1 MKEAG
6 RTTVLSS
13 SWRYIWRSTP
23 LDLDANS
30 LVLGGGGGYGP
41 DEDRKMVSRVSQVIT
56 SHEGPFRSVHLN
68 SKAMRY
74 QTSKLREWFQAL
86 ATKRVQ
92 DLVFVNR
99 WSLVFISLPEEI
111 LRCTSL
117 VRLYVAVCNLPY
129 TGGHDVRFPELLD
142 LGLCS
147 AGLCEVDF
155 DRVLTGSPKLEKLA
169 FISGHVALTPIDLVC
184 PSLRC
189 VVFWHAVPSHELAMV
204 DAPCLERVIL
214 WEEDAYRLVPC
225 KIKIG
230 CAPVLRAIGYLNPIL
245 HVLQIGDQ
253 LITFF

>member
-30 LVLGGGGGYGP
+30 LVLGGGGGGYGP
-41 DEDRKMVSRVSQVIT
+41 DEDRKMVSRVS
-56 SHEGPFRSVHLN
+56 
-68 SKAMRY
+68 
-74 QTSKLREWFQAL
+74 
-86 ATKRVQ
+86 Q